1 MPKTVEDWKSQL
13 AEISN
18 SIEFKKAQNEDV
30 SFLINISKVIES
42 EIHYLETGEGL
53 DLSDLA
59 AEVWSSDD

>member
-1 MPKTVEDWKSQL
+1 MPKTVEDWQSQL

-18 SIEFKKAQNEDV
+18 TIEIKKAQNEDV
-30 SFLINISKVIES
+30 SFLSNISKVIES

-59 AEVWSSDD
+59 AEVWDWDD

>member
-1 MPKTVEDWKSQL
+1 MPKTVEDWQSQL

-18 SIEFKKAQNEDV
+18 TIEIKKAQNEDV
-30 SFLINISKVIES
+30 SFLSNISKVIES

-59 AEVWSSDD
+59 AEVWGWDD

>member
-1 MPKTVEDWKSQL
+1 MPKTVEDWQSQL

-18 SIEFKKAQNEDV
+18 TIEIKKAQNEDV
-30 SFLINISKVIES
+30 SFLSNVSKVIES

-59 AEVWSSDD
+59 AEVWDWDD